1 MPGLKGTPSE
11 PLDQLSTLV
20 LEHLESPVVVLDG
33 RGHPVLL
40 NQAARRLL
48 GVADGALPDQPF
60 WACLND
66 PDVSIGRVQLQA
78 VISTAQPTTVEHD
91 HVDPDGS
98 VRRMAWRWTPLPG
111 ANELEPRA
119 VGIGT
124 DVTTDFQQRKRNA
137 EAISSSEERT
147 RALLQVIPD
156 LMFRLDADGKFLEFY
171 AASEQMLYAPP
182 HEILGHS
189 LRELLPEPV
198 ASESLANLRLA
209 LETGTVQVH
218 EYALPVA
225 PGHQYFEARHIA
237 IGRHDEVLT
246 IVRDVTDRKLAEQSL
261 RASEQQYRMLLDRA
275 SDAIIITDPTGQLVT
290 VNQQA
295 CLLLGWDES
304 ELLTMQIADLV
315 PEPSE
320 HVDGYFRALREG
332 EPIRIERKLR
342 HRDGHWVDVE
352 VGITVMP
359 NGRVQGIVR
368 DVTERK
374 RAEAA
379 LRRSEESFRR
389 LIERSP
395 DLIVVHRGGRIVW
408 VNEACARTFG
418 VAAEEMRGRPVL
430 EFVHPDDRELVVRR
444 IRRQKESGEAAPPVE
459 ERFVRSDG
467 SIWIGEVVAIPLDF
481 HGEPSNIVV
490 AHDITERKRAEV
502 ERLEL
507 EARIQH
513 TQKLESLGVL
523 AGGIAHDF
531 NNLLMGVLGNAS
543 LALLDLPPESTVRG
557 SVKRIETAAHRAS
570 DLTKQLLAYSGK
582 GRFVVQYLDLSKV
595 VEEMVHLL
603 KTVISKKATLRFDF
617 APKLPSIEADA
628 TQMRQVVMNLITN
641 ASDALGEAAGI
652 ITIRTGVVDVD
663 AGYLAGT
670 YLDEDLDPGE
680 YVYLEVADTGC
691 GMDVE
696 AIRKIFDPFYT
707 TKFTGRGLGLAAV
720 LGIVRGHHGA
730 IDVDSEPGQGSCF
743 KVLFPRAAPDHL
755 PEARQRDEVETW
767 RGSGA
772 VLVVDDEETVRSV
785 ASLVLER
792 YGFEVMTANDGE
804 EAVEVYKEHRDRI
817 RLVLLDMTM
826 PRMGGEETFKALV
839 ELNPNV
845 RILLS
850 SGYNEQE
857 AIGRFAGSGLAGFIQ
872 KPYTPTELVNVVRKI
887 SGDDR

>member
-1 MPGLKGTPSE
+1 MPGPKGTPSE
-11 PLDQLSTLV
+11 PLDRLSTLV
-20 LEHLESPVVVLDG
+20 LEHLESPVVALDG

-40 NQAARRLL
+40 NQAARTLL
-48 GVADGALPDQPF
+48 GMDEGALPDQPF

-66 PDVSIGRVQLQA
+66 PDASIAREQLQSA
-78 VISTAQPTTVEHD
+78 ISRAQPSTVEHD

-98 VRRMAWRWTPLPG
+98 VRRIAWRWTPLPG
-111 ANELEPRA
+111 ANQVEPRV

-124 DVTTDFQQRKRNA
+124 DVTTNSQQRKRNA
-137 EAISSSEERT
+137 EAISSSEART

-171 AASEQMLYAPP
+171 AANEQMLYAPA
-182 HEILGHS
+182 EQIVGHS
-189 LRELLPEPV
+189 LCELLPEPV
-198 ASESLANLRLA
+198 ASESLACVRRA
-209 LETGTVQVH
+209 LESGTIQVH
-218 EYALPVA
+218 EYSLPVA

-237 IGRHDEVLT
+237 IGRHDEVLA
-246 IVRDVTDRKLAEQSL
+246 IVRDITDRKLAERSL
-261 RASEQQYRMLLDRA
+261 RASEQQYRMLLERA
-275 SDAIIITDPTGQLVT
+275 SDAIIITDQAGRLVT
-290 VNQQA
+290 VNRQA

-304 ELLTMQIADLV
+304 ELLTMEIADLV
-315 PEPSE
+315 PEAKERVSS
-320 HVDGYFRALREG
+320 YFGMLREG

-352 VGITVMP
+352 VSITVMP
-359 NGRVQGIVR
+359 NGKVQGIVR

-395 DLIVVHRGGRIVW
+395 DLIVVHRGGRIIW
-408 VNEACARTFG
+408 VNEACARMFDVT
-418 VAAEEMRGRPVL
+418 AEQMRGRPVL
-430 EFVHPDDRELVVRR
+430 EFVHPDDRELVVAR
-444 IRRQKESGEAAPPVE
+444 IRRQRESGEAVPSVE
-459 ERFVRSDG
+459 ERFIRSDG
-467 SIWIGEVVAIPLDF
+467 SIWIGDVVAIPLDF
-481 HGEPSNIVV
+481 HGEPSNIVI
-490 AHDITERKRAEV
+490 AHDVTERKRAEE

-543 LALLDLPPESTVRG
+543 LALLDLPPESPVRG
-557 SVKRIETAAHRAS
+557 SVKRIETAAHRAA

-582 GRFVVQYLDLSKV
+582 GRFVVQHMDLSKV
-595 VEEMVHLL
+595 VDEMVHLL

-617 APKLPSIEADA
+617 APSLPSIEADA

-641 ASDALGEAAGI
+641 ASDALGEAPGLIA
-652 ITIRTGVVDVD
+652 IRTGVEDVD
-663 AGYLAGT
+663 ADYLSGT
-670 YLDEDLDPGE
+670 YLDEDLEPGQ
-680 YVYLEVADTGC
+680 YVFLEVSDTGC
-691 GMDVE
+691 GMDAEV
-696 AIRKIFDPFYT
+696 IRKIFDPFYT

-730 IDVDSEPGQGSCF
+730 IDVTSEPGQGSCIT
-743 KVLFPRAAPDHL
+743 VLFPRAAPDHL
-755 PEARQRDEVETW
+755 PDVRQRDEVETW

-792 YGFEVMTANDGE
+792 HGFEVMTANDGE
-804 EAVEVYKEHRDRI
+804 EAVAVYKEHGDRI
-817 RLVLLDMTM
+817 QLVLLDMTM
-826 PRMGGEETFKALV
+826 PRMGGEETYKALV

-857 AIGRFAGSGLAGFIQ
+857 AVGRFAESGLAGFIQ
-872 KPYTPTELVNVVRKI
+872 KPYTPTELITVVRRI
-887 SGDDR
+887 SGNDR